1 MNIFIFSNMTF
12 TKFIGGVE
20 TVLLNFSESLQGT
33 EHKIFFVALVY
44 NDKELK
50 KDIIDEFKDKNL
62 IRRKYSNDKKIRFIR
77 SLIGLDYSTSYKV
90 IVEILKSSKDKPDV
104 ILTIGSMLPP
114 DVKRALRDLN
124 LNVKVVS
131 WVHINLIP
139 YPSKRLKDKINQFIL
154 KWIRKRRLKY
164 ADAHLAI
171 SNGMKNEIIK
181 LVRNA
186 KVYTVFNPLKKYKG
200 NLVERSTKPI
210 FIYVGRLDDYQKNI
224 TFLLKGVS
232 KIDKDFKLIIIG
244 RGGDEEKLKSL
255 ANDLG
260 ISQRVEWRGFKED
273 PYENLNEGVTALL
286 LTSRF
291 ESFGMVLVEANQ
303 RGIPVISSDCQVGPA
318 DIVIPGVNGYLYPEG
333 DMDAFVKIVNDVI
346 DGKVGFGTPEE
357 IAKTSERFSGEVVC
371 DNIIKALED
380 ITGLK

>member
-44 NDKELK
+44 DDKELK

-139 YPSKRLKDKINQFIL
+139 YSSKRLKDKINQFIL

-171 SNGMKNEIIK
+171 SNGMKNQIVK
-181 LVRNA
+181 LIRNA
-186 KVYTVFNPLKKYKG
+186 KVYTVFNPIKKYKG
-200 NLVERSTKPI
+200 NLVERSIKPI

-224 TFLLKGVS
+224 TFLLKGMS

-244 RGGDEEKLKSL
+244 KGGDEERLKSL

-260 ISQRVEWRGFKED
+260 ISQRIEWRGFKKD

-286 LTSRF
+286 LTS
-291 ESFGMVLVEANQ
+291 
-303 RGIPVISSDCQVGPA
+303 
-318 DIVIPGVNGYLYPEG
+318 
-333 DMDAFVKIVNDVI
+333 
-346 DGKVGFGTPEE
+346 
-357 IAKTSERFSGEVVC
+357 
-371 DNIIKALED
+371 
-380 ITGLK
+380 